1 MYGGSSAGMHTHWR
15 WRCASHVESG
25 GGVQHEGGDAVLR
38 WALQH
43 VFAVITAQRRAAGVL
58 LSDVEKVF
66 VRPAGGEAA
75 VLAHEDLGAPLA
87 VCVLLPDAVDL
98 PQVRLQRAALREGF
112 LTQITAVRTDTCAQR
127 ERLERLKTCR
137 RPAYCLWESGLV
149 QFFFYVKNH

>member
-1 MYGGSSAGMHTHWR
+1 M
-15 WRCASHVESG
+15 
-25 GGVQHEGGDAVLR
+25 LR

-43 VFAVITAQRRAAGVL
+43 VFAVITAQCRAAGVL

-66 VRPAGGEAA
+66 VRPVGGEAA

-127 ERLERLKTCR
+127 ERET
-137 RPAYCLWESGLV
+137 PAAQNMLTVHAVFLLYHKSD
-149 QFFFYVKNH
+149 